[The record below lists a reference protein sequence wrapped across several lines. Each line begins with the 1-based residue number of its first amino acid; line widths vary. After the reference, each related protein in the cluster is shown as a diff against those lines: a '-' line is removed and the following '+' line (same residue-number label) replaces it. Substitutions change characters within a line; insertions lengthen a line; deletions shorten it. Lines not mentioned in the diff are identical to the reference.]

1 MKSAPLSERLD
12 DDSTLRM
19 ELSILLAFQSQ
30 PVKPIKKN
38 KRLKG
43 RLTPSAATPRDDD
56 EPHPVDTSGLSQDT
70 L

>member
-43 RLTPSAATPRDDD
+43 RPTPSAPVPRDD